1 MTAISMGRNGGNQ
14 KQVPMKLLSYKGKR
28 DLMVSGLLILFPI
41 LLLIVFSINIGS
53 TMFASALVVST
64 FLFIRTWSRELNW
77 VVLKRRF
84 FDD

>member
-1 MTAISMGRNGGNQ
+1 
-14 KQVPMKLLSYKGKR
+14 MKLLSYKGKR